1 MHISFFCQCVSPIL
15 DKQGQLIG
23 IHGRSITPYAD
34 TAGLLSIPGGANFR
48 NTKVGLSLA
57 IPINTYLNL
66 LQNPRTSTGNRTIN
80 SSIGFNPTTADD
92 YLIQAIMDAAK
103 AKTIEQFGKSLA
115 TIDEAIKLRPNY
127 GAAFFAKGIL
137 QEGIGNFTGALQNL
151 NRGLS
156 LTAGN
161 EMIFMTRAGIRS
173 HLRDKLGAIEDYSQ
187 ILRMNPSF
195 FDAYWFRATTRYELG
210 ELRGALEDSNQ
221 ALLIDPDHVP
231 VLWMR
236 SNLLLALGS
245 QRESKNDLQKVVELC
260 KQEEI
265 SRGLYNDTACNAA
278 ESMLM
283 IQQQFPNAF

>member
-1 MHISFFCQCVSPIL
+1 
-15 DKQGQLIG
+15 
-23 IHGRSITPYAD
+23 
-34 TAGLLSIPGGANFR
+34 
-48 NTKVGLSLA
+48 
-57 IPINTYLNL
+57 
-66 LQNPRTSTGNRTIN
+66 
-80 SSIGFNPTTADD
+80 
-92 YLIQAIMDAAK
+92 
-103 AKTIEQFGKSLA
+103 
-115 TIDEAIKLRPNY
+115 
-127 GAAFFAKGIL
+127 
-137 QEGIGNFTGALQNL
+137 
-151 NRGLS
+151 
-156 LTAGN
+156 
-161 EMIFMTRAGIRS
+161 MIFMTRAGIRS